1 MSCGRVENY
10 RPVSDPPP
18 SASNQSVSVFAIRL
32 SRSSSR
38 CLTTPSTIRL
48 AVAFETRF
56 SMIANRSKIALV
68 YALLIASN
76 LSATDL
82 SAYESSTARC
92 SANIRKFV
100 EAIDLLLT
108 ERPRSIEA
116 YYDPIRTY
124 LVGTRGCNVDEVISI
139 SKNSKFFSELG
150 EQYTTYVIV
159 FQSKSV
165 VVSFGLKKD
174 TGNIETPAA
183 YVRFPAR

>member
-1 MSCGRVENY
+1 
-10 RPVSDPPP
+10 
-18 SASNQSVSVFAIRL
+18 
-32 SRSSSR
+32 
-38 CLTTPSTIRL
+38 
-48 AVAFETRF
+48 
-56 SMIANRSKIALV
+56 MIASTSKIALV
-68 YALLIASN
+68 YALLVASN

-82 SAYESSTARC
+82 SADESLTTRC

-139 SKNSKFFSELG
+139 SKSSKFFSEQR
-150 EQYTTYVIV
+150 EQYTYATHVIV
-159 FQSKSV
+159 FKSKSV

-183 YVRFPAR
+183 YSRYPSF